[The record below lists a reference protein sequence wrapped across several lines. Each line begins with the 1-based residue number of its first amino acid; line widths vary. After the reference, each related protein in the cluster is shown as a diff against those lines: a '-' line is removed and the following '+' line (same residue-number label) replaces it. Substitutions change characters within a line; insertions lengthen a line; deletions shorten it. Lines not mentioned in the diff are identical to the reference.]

1 MGRLDGKVAIIT
13 GSGRGQGQAAARLFA
28 REGARVVVSDVNVE
42 GGEATAR
49 QIRDTGGEAMFQAA
63 DVSKAADVEAL
74 VEASVSA
81 YGALHVLYNNAA
93 IWSGR
98 ELDNYVTELSED
110 GWDRV
115 ISINLKGVFLCCK
128 YGIPAIISTGGGS
141 VINTASVAGIA
152 GSRNRSHAY
161 SASKG
166 GVVSMTRAM
175 AVAYARDNVRVNA
188 ICPGGVDTP
197 MIASMIDTEERRQ
210 RSAASHP
217 LGRMGTPEDIAYFA
231 LYLASDESSWV
242 TGGVFPID
250 GGFTAQ

>member
-1 MGRLDGKVAIIT
+1 MGRLDGKVALIT
-13 GSGRGQGQAAARLFA
+13 GSGRGQGQAAALLFA

-42 GGEATAR
+42 GGQATVRSITEA
-49 QIRDTGGEAMFQAA
+49 GGEAVFQAA
-63 DVSKAADVEAL
+63 DVSKAAEVEAL
-74 VEASVSA
+74 VHTAVRT
-81 YGALHVLYNNAA
+81 YGGLHILYNNAA
-93 IWSGR
+93 IWAARGV
-98 ELDNYVTELSED
+98 DNFVTELSEE
-110 GWDRV
+110 GWAQV
-115 ISINLKGVFLCCK
+115 LAINLTGVFLCCK
-128 YGIPAIISTGGGS
+128 YGIPALIDSGGGS

-166 GVVSMTRAM
+166 GVVALTRAM
-175 AVAYARDNVRVNA
+175 AMAYARNTVRVNA

-197 MIASMIDTEERRQ
+197 MIAPMLDTEDRRQ

-217 LGRMGTPEDIAYFA
+217 LGRMGTPEDIANFA

-242 TGGVFPID
+242 TGGIFPID

>member
-1 MGRLDGKVAIIT
+1 MGRLDGKVVLIT
-13 GSGRGQGQAAARLFA
+13 GSGSGQGRAAARIFA
-28 REGARVVVSDVNVE
+28 NEGARIVVSDVNAE
-42 GGEATAR
+42 GGQETVRLVQEA
-49 QIRDTGGEAMFQAA
+49 GGDAIFQAA
-63 DVSKAADVEAL
+63 DVSKAGEVEAL
-74 VEASVSA
+74 IKAAIDA

-93 IWSGR
+93 IWAARG
-98 ELDNYVTELSED
+98 LDNFVTELSED
-110 GWDRV
+110 GWDQV
-115 ISINLKGVFLCCK
+115 ININLKGVFLCCK
-128 YGIPAIISTGGGS
+128 YGIPALIEAGGGS

-166 GVVSMTRAM
+166 GVVAMTRAM
-175 AVAYARDNVRVNA
+175 AMAYARNHVRVNA

-197 MIASMIDTEERRQ
+197 MIATMVDTDDRRQ

-217 LGRMGTPEDIAYFA
+217 IGRMGTPEDIAQFA
-231 LYLASDESSWV
+231 LYLASDESTWV